1 MFEDGVYDNDIFEM
15 STILDEVNLV
25 KCKLMINN
33 ENLVNIHSLFIYI
46 FIRLGLHLHVFV
58 FSRVLYYFYLHS
70 AAYYILV
77 KEEKTYCSCC
87 RRMDRQTN
95 RKEDQS

>member
-1 MFEDGVYDNDIFEM
+1 MFEDGVYDNYIFEM

-33 ENLVNIHSLFIYI
+33 ENLVNIHSLIIYI
-46 FIRLGLHLHVFV
+46 FIWLGFHLHVFV

-70 AAYYILV
+70 AAYYI
-77 KEEKTYCSCC
+77 
-87 RRMDRQTN
+87 DW
-95 RKEDQS
+95 

>member
-1 MFEDGVYDNDIFEM
+1 MFEDRVYDNDIFKM

-33 ENLVNIHSLFIYI
+33 ENLVNIHSLIIYI
-46 FIRLGLHLHVFV
+46 FIWLGFHLHVFV

-70 AAYYILV
+70 AAYYI
-77 KEEKTYCSCC
+77 
-87 RRMDRQTN
+87 DW
-95 RKEDQS
+95 